1 MRKIERGG
9 GGRGV
14 GERPL
19 AQRAVGEEVWSW
31 PFGPTD
37 VRGDPDE
44 ELRYGGVVQ
53 RVVVEG
59 VGECRKDFVR
69 GMLLICSGERCRV
82 NGKKCRA
89 MPADKSVTKDRFGDF
104 GFSYE
109 PRFWLWGDDFGRRS
123 LAMVVVEGQF
133 SMFQNC
139 SSWLSELC
147 GKSSRSSHPFVDNL
161 NR

>member
-1 MRKIERGG
+1 MSSCRSQYAKVTMHLVRAKEESTRISMIA
-9 GGRGV
+9 GRV
-14 GERPL
+14 CYNSASSQLEHTRFSSSSSK
-19 AQRAVGEEVWSW
+19 E
-31 PFGPTD
+31 
-37 VRGDPDE
+37 PD
-44 ELRYGGVVQ
+44 L
-53 RVVVEG
+53 
-59 VGECRKDFVR
+59 VR